1 MLSMYYKGDIVRTF
15 MFSSTIDISK
25 VYTCSLKTTIPDVVT
40 LKVEYYLIALF
51 VNTFLY
57 LFPSI

>member
-1 MLSMYYKGDIVRTF
+1 